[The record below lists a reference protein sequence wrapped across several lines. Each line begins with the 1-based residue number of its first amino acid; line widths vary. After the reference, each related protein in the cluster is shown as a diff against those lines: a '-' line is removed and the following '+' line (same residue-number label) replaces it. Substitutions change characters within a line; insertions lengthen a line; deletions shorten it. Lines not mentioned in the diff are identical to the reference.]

1 MFPNDDYIFQDHTS
15 RIHRTSAVR
24 KFVEENIPERIE
36 VSDQAVK
43 MDDVWPIENLWSII
57 RQELSKYEFNSLH
70 DVKQKIID
78 IWESFSEE
86 KCMKM
91 INSIPKRLKA
101 IVRRRGQRITKSDY

>member
-1 MFPNDDYIFQDHTS
+1 MD
-15 RIHRTSAVR
+15 
-24 KFVEENIPERIE
+24 E
-36 VSDQAVK
+36 VCF
-43 MDDVWPIENLWSII
+43 IENLWSII
-57 RQELSKYEFNSLH
+57 RQELSKYEFNSLD

-101 IVRRRGQRITKSDY
+101 IVRRRCQRITKSDY

>member
-1 MFPNDDYIFQDHTS
+1 
-15 RIHRTSAVR
+15 
-24 KFVEENIPERIE
+24 
-36 VSDQAVK
+36 

-57 RQELSKYEFNSLH
+57 RQELSKYEFNSLR

-78 IWESFSEE
+78 IWESFDEE

-101 IVRRRGQRITKSDY
+101 IVRKQGQRITKGDY